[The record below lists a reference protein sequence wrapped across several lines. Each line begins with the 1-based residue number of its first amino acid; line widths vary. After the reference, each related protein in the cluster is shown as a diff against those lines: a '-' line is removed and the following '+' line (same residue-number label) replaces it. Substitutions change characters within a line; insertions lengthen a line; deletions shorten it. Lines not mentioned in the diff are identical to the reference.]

1 MEEVLLVVMEMNER
15 SSIQE
20 MSFRWSDSSL
30 TARDRREG
38 FFDWGLSQ
46 GGRLVEREKTGRYVN
61 SGLDPRSH
69 RPASILH
76 RPVIAFFTHPPRPES
91 NNEVET

>member
-30 TARDRREG
+30 TGGIVGKGFLTGDCRREV
-38 FFDWGLSQ
+38 DWLS
-46 GGRLVEREKTGRYVN
+46 GRRQV
-61 SGLDPRSH
+61 
-69 RPASILH
+69 AM
-76 RPVIAFFTHPPRPES
+76 
-91 NNEVET
+91 